1 MPRFKI
7 YGLDAYI
14 DKIDAL
20 SGLTQEYVGQAIY
33 AGAEVVA
40 DATKTAIEGL
50 ETDERVNVPDTGSDA
65 DKKRSINKLQKKGLV
80 ESFGIASARYDGNFY
95 NVKTGFDGYNEI
107 RTKRWPMGQPNAM
120 IARSL
125 ESGTSF
131 MRKNPIITKA
141 TNQSKKKAIEAMQDS
156 LNKSIQKIMK

>member
-14 DKIDAL
+14 DKIDSL

-40 DATKTAIEGL
+40 DATKAAISGVEV
-50 ETDERVNVPDTGSDA
+50 DNRVNVPDGEQ
-65 DKKRSINKLQKKGLV
+65 KRSINQKQKLGLI